1 MLDFHPREVFITVY
15 SRICMEAM
23 SKAQLKSSVSLPLS
37 EWMNLLEQSFVSS
50 FEEWQAQ
57 PVKTTTMSIH
67 VRNIANFSDHMANVT
82 LSSYC
87 LLCFMRAPA
96 TPRMSCGHRICRVC
110 LQKVG
115 AVTPRAPRT
124 FTLDKCPLCRRG
136 VTPISLYCT
145 PPTASPRVLS
155 VDGGG
160 NRVIVALEVLQLLSE
175 SVPVPGFVNRIADVV
190 AGTSSG

>member
-1 MLDFHPREVFITVY
+1 MLAFHPHEVFITLY
-15 SRICMEAM
+15 SKVCMEAIL
-23 SKAQLKSSVSLPLS
+23 KAQLNSSAFLQLS

-57 PVKTTTMSIH
+57 PEKITTMDIH
-67 VRNIANFSDHMANVT
+67 LRNMAGFSDRMANVAV
-82 LSSYC
+82 SSYC
-87 LLCFMRAPA
+87 LLCFMRPPA
-96 TPRMSCGHRICRVC
+96 TPRMSCGHRICLVC

-115 AVTPRAPRT
+115 VATPRAPRT
-124 FTLDKCPLCRRG
+124 FALTKCPLCRRA

-155 VDGGG
+155 LDGGG
-160 NRVIVALEVLQLLSE
+160 NRVIVALEVLQLLAE